1 MIRPRLFRLLYK
13 THRYFA
19 RSTINSLV
27 RRIKI
32 KERFVPLGEEQI
44 YPYLANF
51 FIHSI
56 IGK

>member
-32 KERFVPLGEEQI
+32 KERFVPLGEQI

-51 FIHSI
+51 FIRPV